1 MLIQE
6 EATNIEE
13 KGLRA
18 DESISLSHGLIRTT
32 TKVVLSV
39 EMKGTG
45 KEIAQRGGIKA
56 LQILQLSI
64 KNQ

>member
-6 EATNIEE
+6 EATNMEE
-13 KGLRA
+13 QGLRA
-18 DESISLSHGLIRTT
+18 EESISLSHGLIRTT
-32 TKVVLSV
+32 NVVLSV

-45 KEIAQRGGIKA
+45 KEIARRGGIKV

>member
-1 MLIQE
+1 MEASPDQVLKVSMLIQE
-6 EATNIEE
+6 ETTNMEE

-18 DESISLSHGLIRTT
+18 EESISLSHGLIRT

-45 KEIAQRGGIKA
+45 K
-56 LQILQLSI
+56 
-64 KNQ
+64 